1 MPLIALTQLLRDAHD
16 ATNQARKAYL
26 ALPLEDPGKADAY
39 LTLCAACRAEM
50 DATDALHAEKERIL
64 AQA

>member
-1 MPLIALTQLLRDAHD
+1 MSLAALTQHLVTAHER
-16 ATNQARKAYL
+16 TKSTQTAYL

-50 DATDALHAEKERIL
+50 DATEALHAERERIL